1 MSDGEVFLRLCL
13 IPLGV
18 LVLSYGLG
26 AVYDVLKRE
35 YRLYKD
41 QK

>member
-26 AVYDVLKRE
+26 AIYDYLRYEIKNR
-35 YRLYKD
+35 K
-41 QK
+41 

>member
-18 LVLSYGLG
+18 LVLSFGLG
-26 AVYDVLKRE
+26 AVYDYLRQIYNNRK
-35 YRLYKD
+35 
-41 QK
+41 

>member
-13 IPLGV
+13 IPLAV

-26 AVYDVLKRE
+26 AIYDYLRHE
-35 YRLYKD
+35 YNNR
-41 QK
+41 Q

>member
-1 MSDGEVFLRLCL
+1 MSDGDVFLRLCL

-26 AVYDVLKRE
+26 TIYDYLRHE
-35 YRLYKD
+35 YNNR
-41 QK
+41 Q